1 MPTLTC
7 TWVSMIVVKSAES
20 YSWTLYVNIY
30 LIGLGLE
37 EGVVYQMRVSAVTVN
52 GTGPFSSWVQMVV
65 AKSGTGKV
73 EMIRP
78 SKIIQVPLFLLTYL
92 NK

>member
-1 MPTLTC
+1 
-7 TWVSMIVVKSAES
+7 
-20 YSWTLYVNIY
+20 
-30 LIGLGLE
+30 
-37 EGVVYQMRVSAVTVN
+37 MRVSAVTVN

-65 AKSGTGKV
+65 ANSGTGKV

-92 NK
+92 KKIE

>member
-1 MPTLTC
+1 
-7 TWVSMIVVKSAES
+7 
-20 YSWTLYVNIY
+20 

-65 AKSGTGKV
+65 ANSGTGKV
-73 EMIRP
+73 F
-78 SKIIQVPLFLLTYL
+78 KQLLLLTFQ
-92 NK
+92 

>member
-1 MPTLTC
+1 MC
-7 TWVSMIVVKSAES
+7 YWVSRIVVKSAVS

-65 AKSGTGKV
+65 ANSGTGKV

-92 NK
+92 KKID